1 MQAKQRRVARHMV
14 VYSVVVTMV
23 VIVACWYI
31 LTRPLDVAPE
41 VIGQG
46 HREMILDWPEWGNDE
61 VGEVAAGVHPIEFLM
76 EGARKKFTAL
86 MKEETYSLQKAADQ
100 YRKRRGRHPPPGFDA
115 WHRYAVSMNA
125 TIIEPFWDQIYA
137 DLEPFWSISPVELR
151 KQAHVFSPKITI
163 RSRTVHAHMNNV
175 YSKLDIWADL
185 LANLAGSIHF
195 NVPDMDIPFS
205 ANDEPAIMAPWEV
218 IDTALSFSRRMFV
231 DPRDAIT
238 TFDREDKE
246 DLEKLTEGYTFD
258 PEWLGPRLTHPA
270 SHLGP
275 RPLWSL
281 VRPACPPESPARKEH
296 LFQDIWD
303 PEGDTKEEHSPT
315 ALLPLELP
323 EGTLQGYIKNWTTA
337 ADACV
342 HPNLQGIH
350 GAFVAPNQ
358 MNIATKLFPIFGD
371 SKMAFSNEILIPGA
385 MEWNVT
391 DTYRALDSVLWEEK
405 EPKMFWRGS
414 ATTGNDPERY
424 WKRFHRQRLVSML
437 NATHIEIAE
446 ASIHSGNESTV
457 GVGYA
462 KNFRLLPANEYHL
475 KSQTGGRLAE
485 WVNGWADAAF
495 TDLKC
500 VAQDEQGSCTYLNEY
515 FSISEDTHKHEDS
528 YKYAV
533 TIDDDGGD
541 DGGSFTRNLLAGRVT
556 LRASIYKKWYDSR
569 LTPWLHFVPMDN
581 TFVDLYGIMEFFV
594 GSSVSEASKP
604 FSHAVGEVQHHE
616 HHFKTP
622 GAEIEEE
629 LREQADIEHPDHGLE
644 DSEDAPHVHP
654 EAHHISPP
662 EAKSFTGNEPHE
674 FETSNHRISTRD
686 TDGHDDAAKK
696 IAEAGKQW
704 ANSVLRKEDMLIYVY
719 RLLLEYARVVD
730 DRRERLA
737 WVEDWERFYKT

>member
-1 MQAKQRRVARHMV
+1 
-14 VYSVVVTMV
+14 
-23 VIVACWYI
+23 
-31 LTRPLDVAPE
+31 
-41 VIGQG
+41 
-46 HREMILDWPEWGNDE
+46 MILDWPEWGDEKEGE
-61 VGEVAAGVHPIEFLM
+61 VGAGVHPIEFLM
-76 EGARKKFTAL
+76 ESAEKKFTAL
-86 MKEETYSLQKAADQ
+86 MKEQTHSLQTAADQ

-125 TIIEPFWDQIYA
+125 TIVEPFWDQIYA
-137 DLEPFWSISPVELR
+137 DLEPFWSIPPVELR
-151 KQAHVFSPKITI
+151 KQAHVYSPKISI
-163 RSRTVHAHMNNV
+163 RNGTVHAHTNNV
-175 YSKLDIWADL
+175 YPRLDIWADL

-205 ANDEPAIMAPWEV
+205 ANDEPAMMAPWEV

-246 DLEKLTEGYTFD
+246 DLEKLTEGYK
-258 PEWLGPRLTHPA
+258 
-270 SHLGP
+270 
-275 RPLWSL
+275 PLWSL
-281 VRPACPPESPARKEH
+281 VRPACPPESLARKEH

-303 PEGDTKEEHSPT
+303 PEGDTKEEHSAT
-315 ALLPLELP
+315 ALLPLELL

-337 ADACV
+337 ADACE

-371 SKMAFSNEILIPGA
+371 SKMPFSNEILIPGA

-391 DTYRALDSVLWEEK
+391 DAVGALDSVPWEQK
-405 EPKMFWRGS
+405 ETKMFWRGS
-414 ATTGNDPERY
+414 ATTGHDPERY

-475 KSQTGGRLAE
+475 RSQTGGRLAE

-500 VAQDEQGSCTYLNEY
+500 VAQDEQGSCTYLNDY
-515 FSISEDTHKHEDS
+515 FSVSQDTHKREDS

-533 TIDDDGGD
+533 AVDDDSGD
-541 DGGSFTRNLLAGRVT
+541 DRGSFTRSLLAGRAT

-581 TFVDLYGIMEFFV
+581 TFVDLYGIMEYFL
-594 GSSVSEASKP
+594 GSS
-604 FSHAVGEVQHHE
+604 G
-616 HHFKTP
+616 
-622 GAEIEEE
+622 
-629 LREQADIEHPDHGLE
+629 
-644 DSEDAPHVHP
+644 
-654 EAHHISPP
+654 
-662 EAKSFTGNEPHE
+662 
-674 FETSNHRISTRD
+674 RISKRD
-686 TDGHDDAAKK
+686 NDGHDDAAKK

-737 WVEDWERFYKT
+737 WVKDWERFYRQ